1 MKLTSSWFFVR
12 TCYERAFLFF
22 SHWVYAYNVFFYLF
36 AYPDRPCLSNSLHP
50 GVICVRLNYTYVS
63 VNWALRNLS
72 MEAMA
77 ADFHDGLCGITL
89 SVALSIK

>member
-1 MKLTSSWFFVR
+1 
-12 TCYERAFLFF
+12 
-22 SHWVYAYNVFFYLF
+22 
-36 AYPDRPCLSNSLHP
+36 
-50 GVICVRLNYTYVS
+50 
-63 VNWALRNLS
+63 LRNLS

>member
-1 MKLTSSWFFVR
+1 MNEPFCFFPIG
-12 TCYERAFLFF
+12 CMLIMFF
-22 SHWVYAYNVFFYLF
+22 IYLF

-63 VNWALRNLS
+63 VNRALRNLS
-72 MEAMA
+72 MEVMA